1 MKLHA
6 IVCATALGLGLGLGA
21 VADATAQENSGIV
34 GEKGVVG
41 EKGSVEEERQAS
53 GTDSSTTP
61 LQSVTSKR
69 AATSAT
75 RARDVVSP
83 SAQGQRIDA
92 ASKARLREGAVIAP
106 NRGLVP
112 RPSVVG
118 PVGPGATGQRSDN
131 QNGGKGPPNEP
142 PNQNMGR
149 LTGDAGWA
157 GQSDEKLPHKE
168 PKGPDKM
175 PAALSN
181 VDRLGGNVG
190 LAGKSE
196 EKAPPKEPEPKDPKG
211 PDKLGNTALKVQTT
225 EAAATRANPA
235 AVQRAARGAVQTR
248 P

>member
-6 IVCATALGLGLGLGA
+6 IVCATALGLGLGA

-41 EKGSVEEERQAS
+41 EKGSVEEERQAG

-69 AATSAT
+69 AATSASS
-75 RARDVVSP
+75 ARDVVSP

-131 QNGGKGPPNEP
+131 QNGGGKGPPNEP

-211 PDKLGNTALKVQTT
+211 PDKLGNTTLEAQTT
-225 EAAATRANPA
+225 EAAATRASPA
-235 AVQRAARGAVQTR
+235 AVQRAARGAVQGR